1 MNPPPNEAAGA
12 TADPRGAL
20 PDPKQFYRRI
30 AAVLEGLPAGL
41 TRRPLAERIGPRLL
55 EQFSGLLGWRVV
67 QLYDRAGDG
76 YRLAHTWGD
85 ESPSIAEVL
94 ARVAA
99 DVPFE
104 PDPEHPVWI
113 GRTALGVTWLSPVDL
128 ERNALFAFGDRD
140 PAAVD
145 TPLDAATIGRLSFAC
160 TWIEHAF
167 ARQAHSHRLENT
179 FEQARAIQMS
189 LLPDPTVTFAD
200 YDVYAASVPATTV
213 GGDVYDFTTVDVDTL
228 GLTIADS
235 SGHGLPAALQ
245 ARDVLI
251 GLRMGVE
258 RDFKINR
265 IVEKLNRVIHR
276 SSLSTRFISAVTGG
290 LEKNGN
296 FAYVNAGHPAP
307 LLLDDAGFHEL
318 SIGGT
323 VLGPLP
329 ESTYKMGFAHLDRG
343 SMLALFTDGVIE
355 RGTEDGGEPFGEER
369 VRQWMLDWWDGPAKD
384 AVEDLLDR
392 VRKHGKRRAFDDD
405 VTVVL
410 VRRPR

>member
-1 MNPPPNEAAGA
+1 MAAGTGG
-12 TADPRGAL
+12 TAAPARGTL

-30 AAVLEGLPAGL
+30 EAVLEGVPPGL
-41 TRRPLAERIGPRLL
+41 TLRPLAERIGPRLL
-55 EQFSGLLGWRVV
+55 DQFAELLGWRVV
-67 QLYDRAGDG
+67 QLYDRAPGG
-76 YRLAHTWGD
+76 YRLSHTWGA
-85 ESPSIAEVL
+85 ETPSIADEV
-94 ARVAA
+94 ARAA
-99 DVPFE
+99 PDVPFE
-104 PDPEHPVWI
+104 PDTEHPVWI
-113 GRTALGVTWLSPVDL
+113 GRTALGVTWITLVDG
-128 ERNALFAFGDRD
+128 ERETLFAFGDLD
-140 PAAVD
+140 PS
-145 TPLDAATIGRLSFAC
+145 PLGEPIDPVTLERLSFAC

-167 ARQAHSHRLENT
+167 GRQMHSRRLENT

-189 LLPDPTVTFAD
+189 LLPAPTREFAD
-200 YDVYAASVPATTV
+200 YDIHAASVPATAV
-213 GGDVYDFTTVDVDTL
+213 GGDVYDFTTVDPDTL

-276 SSLSTRFISAVTGG
+276 SSLSTRFISAVTGE

-329 ESTYKMGFAHLDRG
+329 EATYKMGFAHLDRG
-343 SMLALFTDGVIE
+343 AMLALYTDGVVE
-355 RGTEDGGEPFGEER
+355 RGTEDGGAPFGEEG
-369 VRQWMLDWWDGPAKD
+369 VRQWMLEWWDGPARD

-392 VRKHGKRRAFDDD
+392 LRRHGTKRAFEDD